1 MQVTYVE
8 SDTEA
13 KFETKCGIFLLDSLD
28 AESEHCDWKL
38 ADVKANRDP
47 ASKGRP
53 MSRKRKDWR
62 LRLSFS
68 MLKKAR
74 LYIEH

>member
-8 SDTEA
+8 SNGEA

-62 LRLSFS
+62 LRLSFP